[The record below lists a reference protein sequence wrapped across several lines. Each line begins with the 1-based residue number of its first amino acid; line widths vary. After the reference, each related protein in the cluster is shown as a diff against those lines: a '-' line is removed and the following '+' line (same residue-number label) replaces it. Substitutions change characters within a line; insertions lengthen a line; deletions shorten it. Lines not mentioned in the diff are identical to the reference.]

1 MAAGE
6 QSRPA
11 ESMVENNRRWSRYQV
26 DLRVKVLTG
35 VATMNRDYFGR
46 GSDISE
52 GGMRVFVP
60 AELAIGDAITIELPL
75 PYSEQKLAI
84 RGVVRNRL
92 GFSYGIEYACTT
104 TAIEREQIA
113 RTCKALALLQT

>member
-1 MAAGE
+1 MTEDA
-6 QSRPA
+6 
-11 ESMVENNRRWSRYQV
+11 RRWNRYHV
-26 DLRVKVLTG
+26 DLRVKVVTG
-35 VATMNRDYFGR
+35 AATNNRDYFGR

-60 AELAIGDAITIELPL
+60 AELAIGDAITIEVPL

-84 RGVVRNRL
+84 RGVIRNRL

-104 TAIEREQIA
+104 TPAEREQIA